1 MSFFIIVGGHI
12 TEHDFE
18 YLKKVSGRRLEAT
31 IVPGQRPKSKELLNE
46 SQSFAIEI
54 MSKSLEYLDQDCSI
68 EDALKI
74 FKSKSVH
81 HLPITKNGVL
91 KGLISDRDVL
101 WLEKFDLTEHSK
113 LSEFMSKTILCC
125 HEDTPIEH
133 LAKVMVNE
141 QISALP
147 VIDKDFGLVGIV
159 THHDILRWI
168 YDF

>member
-1 MSFFIIVGGHI
+1 MSFYIIVGGHI

-31 IVPGQRPKSKELLNE
+31 VVPGQKAQPRDLLND

-54 MSKSLEYLDQDCSI
+54 MSKSLEFLDQDCSI
-68 EDALKI
+68 EEALKV
-74 FKSKSVH
+74 FKTKSVH
-81 HLPITKNGVL
+81 HLPITKKGVL

-101 WLEKFDLTEHSK
+101 WLEKFDLTKHSK

-125 HEDTPIEH
+125 HEETPIEH

-147 VIDKDFGLVGIV
+147 VINKDDELVGIV